1 VLLTKLKGRD
11 ARLAYEVQLPP
22 IAEQRRIADIL
33 DKADAIRRKRK
44 EAIALTEDLLRSAF
58 LDMFGDILA
67 RCSKWPFR
75 PLREFLSAAS
85 GKSSK
90 SVLSEIET
98 AIPIYGGNGVNGW
111 ATQALYDEPVVVS
124 RIPSNKVPS

>member
-58 LDMFGDILA
+58 LDMFGDIPA

-75 PLREFLSAAS
+75 PLREFLSAR
-85 GKSSK
+85 
-90 SVLSEIET
+90 
-98 AIPIYGGNGVNGW
+98 GVRRGACQHFRGVFFAFSWKAACNRTDGRR
-111 ATQALYDEPVVVS
+111 AEG
-124 RIPSNKVPS
+124 